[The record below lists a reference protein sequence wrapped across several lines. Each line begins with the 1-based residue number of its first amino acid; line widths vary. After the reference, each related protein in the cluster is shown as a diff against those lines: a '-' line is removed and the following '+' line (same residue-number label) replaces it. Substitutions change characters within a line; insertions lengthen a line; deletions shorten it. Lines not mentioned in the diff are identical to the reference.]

1 MTCTQRCRQAD
12 YTFRLLSHPIHLPY
26 PSMPTAPSPGFILL
40 DTNCFLR
47 IYCSPV
53 LPLLGQVVG
62 GYRLLTLASLID
74 EFKGNPRLVQT
85 FSHVGIAP
93 RSLDLDRGALR
104 LTQPKKRLV
113 ETQRTQ
119 LAVYARLFVQHRNAG
134 GAGLMPLSR
143 EDIELLATAIVLRGI
158 IATDE
163 KALTQL
169 TQDLISSDEDAPQA
183 CIDSLAL
190 LHLLEQHA
198 RLSPQ
203 QRRDTVSTWL
213 RIDTLL
219 PAHWRRRYRALFGE
233 SADAL

>member
-1 MTCTQRCRQAD
+1 
-12 YTFRLLSHPIHLPY
+12 
-26 PSMPTAPSPGFILL
+26 
-40 DTNCFLR
+40 
-47 IYCSPV
+47 
-53 LPLLGQVVG
+53 
-62 GYRLLTLASLID
+62 
-74 EFKGNPRLVQT
+74 
-85 FSHVGIAP
+85 
-93 RSLDLDRGALR
+93 
-104 LTQPKKRLV
+104 
-113 ETQRTQ
+113 
-119 LAVYARLFVQHRNAG
+119 
-134 GAGLMPLSR
+134 MPLSR
-143 EDIELLATAIVLRGI
+143 EDIELLATAVVLRSV

-190 LHLLEQHA
+190 LHLLEQHE

-219 PAHWRRRYRALFGE
+219 PAHWRRRYRVLFGE